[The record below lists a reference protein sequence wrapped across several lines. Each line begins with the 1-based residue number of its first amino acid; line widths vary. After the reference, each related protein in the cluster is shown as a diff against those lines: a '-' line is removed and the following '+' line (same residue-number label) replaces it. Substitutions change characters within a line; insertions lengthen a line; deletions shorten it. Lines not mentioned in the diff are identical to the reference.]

1 MYKDHR
7 LLFAFLLIFCLS
19 VISIA
24 DESVN
29 IYFPDTVGSNW
40 VYIDQDG
47 NEFTR
52 NAVQGKDIDGT
63 TYRAYTYQPELE
75 DLDKYQHIMHPFL
88 YQIEEKWVAY
98 FVGDDIETATKSIL
112 SKKLDET
119 IAAMRTQIS
128 EQLPSGITIEFDYTI
143 DPNAQDYFY
152 LFPVPITYNEEWV
165 AMQMKV
171 NVNMTMDISGA
182 PVDPPDELK
191 TISTSTNIE
200 EKGKIVG
207 KETVETKAGKFQD
220 CLKIE
225 FTTNSTTDTNL
236 PQQVKQLLPEQQTK
250 ESVSTVWL
258 APNVGIIKYTSNS
271 DPSNEIVSYELTSY
285 EIK

>member
-1 MYKDHR
+1 MSKYHR
-7 LLFAFLLIFCLS
+7 FLITFLLIFGLS

-24 DESVN
+24 DESVYL
-29 IYFPDTVGSNW
+29 YFPDTVGSTW

-47 NEFTR
+47 NELTR
-52 NAVQGKDIDGT
+52 NAVEGKEIDGS
-63 TYRAYTYQPELE
+63 TYKVFAYQPELE
-75 DLDKYQHIMHPFL
+75 GLEKYQHIMHPFL
-88 YQIEEKWVAY
+88 YQVEEKWVTY

-119 IAAMRTQIS
+119 IASMRTQIS
-128 EQLPSGITIEFDYTI
+128 EQIPSGISIDFDYTI
-143 DPNAQDYFY
+143 DPTAQDYFY
-152 LFPVPITYNEEWV
+152 LFPIPLTYNEEWV
-165 AMQMKV
+165 AMQMEVK
-171 NVNMTMDISGA
+171 VNMTMDITGA

-225 FTTNSTTDTNL
+225 FRTISTTDTTL
-236 PQQVKQLLPEQQTK
+236 PPQIKQLLTEQQTK
-250 ESVSTVWL
+250 ESISTVWL
-258 APNVGIIKYTSNS
+258 APSVGIIKYISNS
-271 DPSNEIVSYELTSY
+271 VDSNDIVSYELTSY